1 MKVESEGGIGV
12 ATIHHHQGSNT
23 HFLNETIR
31 KQNLNWVINQTPV
44 NITRTSRFNARQGE

>member
-12 ATIHHHQGSNT
+12 ATIHHQGSNT